1 MTLLAWILVFSLLGG
16 VLSVLAAATLLAVPP
31 ALRDRA
37 MPHMVSFATGAL
49 LGAAFLGLLPE
60 ALEGAGHDN
69 LHAVTGA
76 VLGGLLL
83 FFVLE
88 KLVLWRHCHEDQCE
102 GHGHDAHAGGR
113 RRSTGA
119 LIIVGD
125 GLHNFVDGVLIGAAF
140 MTDVSLGIVTA
151 LAVAAHEIPQEV
163 GDFVILIHSGYSRAR
178 AFVLN
183 VLSSLTTVVGALLAY
198 LGLSPDS
205 VALPYVI
212 AVAVAS
218 FIYIAV
224 GDLIPGL
231 HRRTDLPGGIKQVV
245 LIAAGVAVIALAAES
260 LHAHGG

>member
-16 VLSVLAAATLLAVPP
+16 VLSVMAAATLLVVPTGW
-31 ALRDRA
+31 RDRA

-60 ALEGAGHDN
+60 ALEAAGHDN
-69 LHAVTGA
+69 LHAVTAA

-88 KLVLWRHCHEDQCE
+88 KLVIWRHCHEDHCE
-102 GHGHDAHAGGR
+102 GHGHQPHAGSR
-113 RRSTGA
+113 RRAAGA

-140 MTDVSLGIVTA
+140 LTDISLGMVTA

-163 GDFVILIHSGYSRAR
+163 GDFVILLDSGYSRAR

-183 VLSSLTTVVGALLAY
+183 VLSSVTTVVGALLAY
-198 LGLSPDS
+198 LGLSATS
-205 VALPYVI
+205 TALPYVI

-224 GDLIPGL
+224 SDLIPGL
-231 HRRTDLPGGIKQVV
+231 HRRTDLPGGIKQVL
-245 LIAAGVAVIALAAES
+245 LIAAGVAVIALAGES
-260 LHAHGG
+260 MRAHGG